1 MLTYIERLRT
11 RPKAVRVQIA
21 FVSAVVVTGVVVMG
35 WLVSLPEQF
44 SNMQTALQPD
54 QASTEPVKRPW
65 SEKIQ
70 TALGIAALPDFTA
83 LGATDE
89 EDGAG
94 DEAEEPGET
103 AEIETDFSVAASNTP
118 KSTSSTRGPSRVV
131 LLATTS
137 SSSTIASGSSTQVQ
151 PD

>member
-1 MLTYIERLRT
+1 MLTYIEKLRT

-21 FVSAVVVTGVVVMG
+21 FVSAVVVTGVVVLG

-44 SNMQTALQPD
+44 SNIQTALQPG
-54 QASTEPVKRPW
+54 QATAEPASRSW
-65 SEKIQ
+65 SEKVQ

-83 LGATDE
+83 LGATDD

-94 DEAEEPGET
+94 DEAEESVET

-118 KSTSSTRGPSRVV
+118 KSTSSTRGPARVV

-137 SSSTIASGSSTQVQ
+137 SSSTVTGSSSMQVQ